1 MSRAYKVKVEKICV
15 ECGEPFTPK
24 AGNAIVCSDDC
35 RKKRQRRLTNESKK
49 RIREAERKMDKDYR
63 RKKYIPP
70 NDPLFKSN
78 SRGIEFEEL
87 TAEQKTF
94 YGRTQQEAYKDEL
107 KVIIPS
113 GLQKAKDRKT

>member
-1 MSRAYKVKVEKICV
+1 MSREYRVKVVKICA

-35 RKKRQRRLTNESKK
+35 RKKRHRRLTEESRK
-49 RIREAERKMDKDYR
+49 RIREAERKMDKACR
-63 RKKYIPP
+63 RKKYILPI
-70 NDPLFKSN
+70 DPLFKSN
-78 SRGIEFEEL
+78 SRGIEYEDL

-107 KVIIPS
+107 RVIIPN